1 MGASALNETHPFTLD
16 TDQQRVATAP
26 PKERLWVVAGPGS
39 GKTETVSARIAYL
52 LEEEGL
58 AGNEVLV
65 ISFSRAAVEAV
76 QRRQRRNG
84 ARSWVSVM
92 TLDALAARVL
102 SDRGQEIEGLGFDAR
117 IRRLGELLSQE
128 EIRDPLPD
136 VRHMIIDEVQDIVG
150 ERATLVSELLRK
162 LPLDVGF
169 TMFGDPK
176 QGIYDFQLRDA
187 HDDPLQILE
196 TVRGLSATEVGL
208 WKQYRAETMD
218 AEKAMSL
225 RGSGSTDI
233 VWTGEMKAYL
243 SDLPVFDVDG
253 LVDQVRRLKGT
264 VAVLTQTNAQAL
276 LVARR
281 LHERGVVADLL
292 ARSTDRPLDP
302 WLAKMMADGPA
313 SLDQDRF
320 IELADG
326 SLPEPS
332 EAWALLRRL
341 TSARTK
347 FLDVARVS
355 ARLALG
361 AAPTGLT
368 RPQHRVT
375 VSTIHRAKGLE
386 FDDVLLLHP
395 DGWYGD
401 NDSSRARSL
410 YVAITRPRRRTY
422 PFRLEGAMTF
432 GWKTDDRTERVWRS
446 GRQGKGTSG
455 FEIRGSDW
463 RGFRPPGGDEG
474 SAELQEMF
482 RCLADESA
490 PESVDIQLDSY
501 GSTLSR
507 PRFVARLEGRVIGEL
522 SDRFLESFVRRVGRP
537 KDWPRTM
544 TDAYFVGVETVAGP
558 PQQTTV
564 GRNGLW
570 LSPLIVGAANLKW
583 SHS

>member
-1 MGASALNETHPFTLD
+1 MNETHPFTLD

-102 SDRGQEIEGLGFDAR
+102 SDHGQEIEGLGFDAR
-117 IRRLGELLSQE
+117 IRRLGELLGQE

>member
-1 MGASALNETHPFTLD
+1 MNNTHPFTLD

-26 PKERLWVVAGPGS
+26 ANERLWVVAGPGS
-39 GKTETVSARIAYL
+39 GKTETVSARVAYL

-92 TLDALAARVL
+92 TLDALAARLL
-102 SDRGQEIEGLGFDAR
+102 SDQGQEIEGLGFDAR
-117 IRRLGELLSQE
+117 IRRLAKLLGQE
-128 EIRDPLPD
+128 EIHNPLPD

-150 ERATLVSELLRK
+150 ERATLVSELVRAM
-162 LPLDVGF
+162 PSEVGF
-169 TMFGDPK
+169 TMLGDPR

-187 HDDPLQILE
+187 DDDPLLLLGTARE
-196 TVRGLSATEVGL
+196 LSATEVGL
-208 WKQYRAETMD
+208 WKQYRAETRD
-218 AEKAMSL
+218 AEKAMGL
-225 RGSGSTDI
+225 RGAGSTDV
-233 VWTGEMKAYL
+233 VWSGEMKAYL

-264 VAVLTQTNAQAL
+264 VAVLTQSNAQAL
-276 LVARR
+276 LVGRR

-292 ARSTDRPLDP
+292 ARSTDRSLDP
-302 WLAKMMADGPA
+302 WLATVMADGPA

-320 IELADG
+320 IELVDG
-326 SLPEPS
+326 SLTDPS
-332 EAWALLRRL
+332 EAWALLRRM
-341 TSARTK
+341 TPARTK

-355 ARLALG
+355 ACLAVG

-422 PFRLEGAMTF
+422 PFRLEPSMTY

-446 GRQGKGTSG
+446 GRQNKGTTG

-463 RGFRPPGGDEG
+463 RGTKPPGLDVGPE
-474 SAELQEMF
+474 ELQGMLRGLTGET
-482 RCLADESA
+482 A
-490 PESVDIQLDSY
+490 PIPVEIRFNPF
-501 GSTLSR
+501 GSTLEK
-507 PRFVARLEGRVIGEL
+507 PQYTARLDGKVIGEL
-522 SDRFLESFVRRVGRP
+522 GDRFLQSFVRCVGRP
-537 KDWPRTM
+537 KENWPGTM
-544 TDAYFVGVETVAGP
+544 TDAYLVGVETVAGL
-558 PQQTTV
+558 PQQGPV

-570 LSPLIVGAANLKW
+570 LSPLIVGAATLNW
-583 SHS
+583 STS